1 MVNASNSRLASIERW
16 SSTLFLIGGG
26 LLVGHAVLLS
36 VQAFTRLST
45 PQDVFGPIGHLIA
58 LAGVLGLYPT
68 LVRRMSRVARVAG
81 TVAVVALMS
90 WTVMT
95 VMRFLALA
103 GIFSSVSDVLPSVFF
118 IFLFASTILTYILFG
133 VATVRADDSPRNVGL
148 LLLTPAVLLVVAL
161 VKSALS
167 GVTDL
172 DGIVIGGGLALSM
185 LALSYTLQMRDRPT
199 DHEVPVDEATTG

>member
-36 VQAFTRLST
+36 VQAFTRLPT

-68 LVRRMSRVARVAG
+68 LVRRMSRMARVAG

-95 VMRFLALA
+95 VLRVLALA
-103 GIFSSVSDVLPSVFF
+103 GIVSSVSDVLPTVFF
-118 IFLFASTILTYILFG
+118 IFLFASTILAYILFG

-199 DHEVPVDEATTG
+199 DHEVPVDGVTTG